1 MSNAKDNIYTE
12 DRNEVGE
19 SVDNIEI
26 GFDEESF
33 NYYAVLKLIAL
44 GLGKTREEALNDLSE
59 AGHFG
64 LDTIVNLKADPAKQ
78 QIKVYD

>member
-26 GFDEESF
+26 GFDEESL

-44 GLGKTREEALNDLSE
+44 GLGKTRE
-59 AGHFG
+59 
-64 LDTIVNLKADPAKQ
+64 KA
-78 QIKVYD
+78 